1 MSSQNEEDPTTLY
14 LRNARAPNEGRYRL
28 GLDHLAWLIDHCT
41 GLGALRLE
49 LLRGLQAALP
59 KSDDGDS
66 VTELKELLTNLIIM
80 QTRLAD
86 REASLHDALRRLV
99 DDGRLDAVFLDEE
112 LLREAIQQIIDAPT
126 RVRSVSGGDPCHV
139 RSHSLR
145 CSFALCSGDTGLDK

>member
-1 MSSQNEEDPTTLY
+1 MLEACEHLPGVSISSQNEEDPTTLY
-14 LRNARAPNEGRYRL
+14 LRKARAPNEGRYRL

-41 GLGALRLE
+41 ELGALRLE

-126 RVRSVSGGDPCHV
+126 RVRSVSGG
-139 RSHSLR
+139 
-145 CSFALCSGDTGLDK
+145 GI